1 MDSIQF
7 QTAEFADNTPKC
19 SACKAAIPDEF
30 FQLAGQNICSNC
42 AEIVRRHQE
51 LPSMAAFSRGLLYG
65 AGAALLCFIGYAAF
79 IMITGIE
86 VGLIAIAVGY
96 AVGMAVRKGSNGLGG
111 RRCQIAAVALS
122 YFAITFSYIPV
133 GIREYLKQSPSQRAA
148 VTEATK
154 GKSITEKIVP
164 TPGPA
169 ALLVGVVV
177 LSGIALL
184 TPFLNLT
191 AGAGGILG
199 LVILFFGLQR
209 AWQVTKRDDRALTGP
224 FRREEPAVA

>member
-19 SACKAAIPDEF
+19 SACKAAIPNEF

-96 AVGMAVRKGSNGLGG
+96 AVGVAVRKGSNGLGG
-111 RRCQIAAVALS
+111 RRCQIAAVALT

-133 GIREYLKQSPSQRAA
+133 GIREYIKQSPSARAA
-148 VTEATK
+148 AREATK
-154 GKSITEKIVP
+154 GKSITAEIAP
-164 TPGPA
+164 TPGPS

-177 LSGIALL
+177 LSGLALL
-184 TPFLNLT
+184 SPFLNL
-191 AGAGGILG
+191 ASGGGILG
-199 LVILFFGLQR
+199 LIILFFGLQR
-209 AWQVTKRDDRALTGP
+209 AWQVTRRDDRALTGP
-224 FRREEPAVA
+224 FHREETAVA